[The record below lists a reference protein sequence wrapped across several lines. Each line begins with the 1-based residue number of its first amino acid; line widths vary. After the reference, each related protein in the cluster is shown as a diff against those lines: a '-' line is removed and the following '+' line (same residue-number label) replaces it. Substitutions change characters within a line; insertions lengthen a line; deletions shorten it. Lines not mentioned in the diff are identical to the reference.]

1 MDTTAETELLRFFS
15 ALADER
21 SLRIAGH
28 LVEQEATIPEL
39 ATDLGIRPQVV
50 TRHLST
56 LADAGL
62 VSSTQRDG
70 RTTWT
75 LDIDALRDQRKR
87 LLARDRTP
95 SPADDPG
102 TPDWNRA
109 VLGNFFD
116 GKRLKEI
123 PANPKKRQVI
133 LAWLVERFDRDTRY
147 PEREV
152 NEIIKKHHPDSA
164 ALRRELIDHGYMQR
178 ADGVYWRVERE
189 HATQSVDASAS

>member
-1 MDTTAETELLRFFS
+1 MDPAAETELRRFFS

-39 ATDLGIRPQVV
+39 AAVLDIRPQVV
-50 TRHLST
+50 TRHLTT
-56 LADAGL
+56 LAGAGL
-62 VSSTQRDG
+62 VSSTQLEG

-75 LDIDALRDQRKR
+75 LDIDALREQRKR
-87 LLARDRTP
+87 LLARERTP
-95 SPADDPG
+95 SPADEPG

-116 GKRLKEI
+116 GERLKEI

-133 LAWLVERFDRDTRY
+133 LTWLVERFDRDTRY

-164 ALRRELIDHGYMQR
+164 ALRRELIDRGYMQR
-178 ADGVYWRVERE
+178 SDGVYWRVERE
-189 HATQSVDASAS
+189 TSEQSVDASAS